1 MLRRIAS
8 HLYWMGRR
16 LERAEWRAR
25 LVDVNYH
32 LQVEWPRPRGA
43 EPWAPLLAITG
54 EGDAFAARHGALT
67 EQSILDFFVF
77 DADNPASVRS
87 CLVAARESARELR
100 HRISSELWLEL
111 NMLYLDAHGWTP
123 ALLAT
128 RGVFDFF
135 AELKERFYR
144 VMGVIHGTLPRDL
157 GYDFMEMGRALE
169 GIENVARLLDVK
181 YHYLLPH
188 VGDVGGTIDLLQW
201 AAVLRSASA
210 LEAYRKAHGNMIAV
224 DRVVDMLVFD
234 PTFPR
239 SVRFGAERLAAAL
252 ERVGDGE
259 RSADGADA
267 PLGVP
272 ALVHGLTHGSA
283 RSAIGGGLHDY
294 LVEIETGCE
303 AVGAAVFEEYLRFE

>member
-32 LQVEWPRPRGA
+32 LLVESPPRGA
-43 EPWAPLLAITG
+43 EPWGPLLAITG
-54 EGDAFAARHGALT
+54 ERDAFAVRHGALT
-67 EQSILDFFVF
+67 EETVLDFFVF
-77 DADNPASVRS
+77 DTDNPASVRS
-87 CLVAARESARELR
+87 CLLSARESARELR

-111 NMLYLDAHGWTP
+111 NTLYLDANGWTP
-123 ALLAT
+123 ALLAS

-144 VMGVIHGTLPRDL
+144 VVGVIHGTLPRDL
-157 GYDFMEMGRALE
+157 GYDFMAVGRSLE

-188 VGDVGGTIDLLQW
+188 VEDVGGPLDLLQW
-201 AAVLRSASA
+201 AAVLRSAAA

-234 PTFPR
+234 PSFPR
-239 SVRFGAERLAAAL
+239 SARFGAERLAAAL
-252 ERVGDGE
+252 ERVGGGE
-259 RSADGADA
+259 RSADGAGA

-272 ALVHGLTHGSA
+272 ALVHGLAHGSA
-283 RSAIGGGLHDY
+283 RSAIAGGLHEY
-294 LVEIETGCE
+294 LLEIQNGCE
-303 AVGAAVFEEYLRFE
+303 AVAVAVFEEYLRFE